1 MAMNCGH
8 IFCGASFKLV
18 LIVSAVQCCPLW
30 RPQTNEWH
38 FRSKNFVYWTKAPH
52 LVTNRFFILHL
63 NLQMFDL
70 IYTSTTLWPINY
82 PDPDPSAGMNSST
95 FLGPSLVCICPIG
108 PTDPARDNSQS
119 ALGKICQDKGKETCS
134 KVRDMCGLAGS
145 AVCGRQVFPL
155 IMKWSSAPAEGR
167 SIPWPALPLSRLG
180 GHWSPDIIPG
190 PGGF

>member
-1 MAMNCGH
+1 MNCGH
-8 IFCGASFKLV
+8 IFCVASFKLV

-52 LVTNRFFILHL
+52 LVTNRFFISIITFHIKCSIWFIH
-63 NLQMFDL
+63 QPRYDQL
-70 IYTSTTLWPINY
+70 IIL
-82 PDPDPSAGMNSST
+82 DPSMNSST

-180 GHWSPDIIPG
+180 GHRSPDIIPG